1 MRKIAILLVLVLAS
15 AAAQAAESERRPVNE
30 QLLLSIEHGL
40 RHYGIQADL
49 EKLTLSQAV
58 ELNFLLDSSE
68 GRGAL
73 NRLRKRQKILHL
85 LRKADA
91 I

>member
-1 MRKIAILLVLVLAS
+1 MRKIALIAALALMPLS
-15 AAAQAAESERRPVNE
+15 ALAADDRPAVNE
-30 QLLLSIEHGL
+30 QLLLSIRHGL
-40 RHYGIQADL
+40 AHYGIRADL

-73 NRLRKRQKILHL
+73 NRLRKKQRILHL

-91 I
+91 L